1 MAELKNLVNSLKN
14 NLTMKIVFC
23 TLFIVAFVAGTVQAQ
38 SVSDSPAPLPSPA
51 STLAKVRAG
60 QIRAVSE
67 SSADT
72 LRVKTNQKKV
82 TPASSN
88 SQKSP
93 SEAETPKGAV
103 RKKD

>member
-1 MAELKNLVNSLKN
+1 
-14 NLTMKIVFC
+14 MKIVFC
-23 TLFIVAFVAGTVQAQ
+23 TLFIVALAVSTVQAQ

-82 TPASSN
+82 TPATDKN
-88 SQKSP
+88 QKLP
-93 SEAETPKGAV
+93 SEAEKPKGAV